1 LSILIYLILG
11 LLTSLLFP
19 PYFFLPL
26 GFIIFPYLCLLLDSN
41 KKYLSDLKIFIRF
54 SNFGFG
60 FFISYLFW
68 IKNPFFVFEETKNFF
83 LVFLLLIILLSLI
96 LSLIFTIIIKLG
108 KNIPIIF
115 LIPFIFTS
123 SEYIISLLFYGFP
136 WFTFSLIISSNEYL
150 LFSLKSFGTL
160 FSSYLIIQIFCIPF
174 IFLTKENFKKDL
186 RYLTFFIALPII
198 SLLILNFTEEKNN
211 FKNKT
216 LNLEIFQLNFKNN
229 DQSLTA
235 EKKLQ
240 RIIKHIDESD
250 ADLLIFGEN
259 NFPYLL
265 RDLELKNIKD
275 SLKENQTLIIGATRY
290 ENNEYYNSLINV
302 NSVNVTYFDKKILV
316 PFGEFLPLR
325 DSLTFLESIVGPNNY
340 SKGKIERIITLSNN
354 ISFIPVICYEIVFYW
369 KILNKFNNKSNFI
382 INITND
388 VWFGNYLGPYQHF
401 YLTKI
406 RAAEFNK
413 PIIRVSNNGIS
424 AVIDNNGAV
433 LNKTQLNKTEKFQHK
448 LLFKENNNYVN
459 FHLMFKIY
467 FFTIFILSIFYYLR
481 TNAKYLSY

>member
-1 LSILIYLILG
+1 MSILIYFILG

-26 GFIIFPYLCLLLDSN
+26 GFIIFPSLCFLFSLN
-41 KKYLSDLKIFIRF
+41 KENYSDKNIFNKSLI
-54 SNFGFG
+54 FGFG

-83 LVFLLLIILLSLI
+83 LVFILLIIFLSVI
-96 LSLIFTIIIKLG
+96 LGLIFTIIFKLG
-108 KNIPIIF
+108 KKIPIII
-115 LIPFIFTS
+115 LIPLMFTS
-123 SEYIISLLFYGFP
+123 SEYIISIFFYGFP
-136 WFTFSLIISSNEYL
+136 WFTFSLLLSSNEYL
-150 LFSLKSFGTL
+150 LFSLKLFGTL
-160 FSSYLIIQIFCIPF
+160 FSSYLVIQIFCIPY
-174 IFLTKENFKKDL
+174 IFLTKENFKQELK
-186 RYLTFFIALPII
+186 YLSLFIALPII
-198 SLLILNFTEEKNN
+198 TLMITNFNNEEDN
-211 FKNKT
+211 FKIKT
-216 LNLEIFQLNFKNN
+216 INLEIFQLNFKNN
-229 DQSLTA
+229 DKFLTS

-240 RIIKHIDESD
+240 RIIKHIDESN

-265 RDLELKNIKD
+265 DDLELNIIKD

-290 ENNEYYNSLINV
+290 ENNKYYNSLLNINL
-302 NSVNVTYFDKKILV
+302 VNVTYFDKKILV

-325 DSLTFLESIVGPNNY
+325 NSLTFLESIVGQNDY
-340 SKGKIERIITLSNN
+340 SKGKVERIINLSDN

-369 KILNKFNNKSNFI
+369 KLLNKFNNTGNFI
-382 INITND
+382 VNITND
-388 VWFGNYLGPYQHF
+388 FWFGDYLGPYQHF

-433 LNKTQLNKTEKFQHK
+433 LNKTEFNKTENFKHK
-448 LLFKENNNYVN
+448 LLFKENNNFVYL
-459 FHLMFKIY
+459 HSIFKIY
-467 FFTIFILSIFYYLR
+467 IFIIFTLTTFYYLR
-481 TNAKYLSY
+481 KND

>member
-1 LSILIYLILG
+1 MSILIYFILG

-26 GFIIFPYLCLLLDSN
+26 GFIIFPSLCFLLNLNKKNYSN
-41 KKYLSDLKIFIRF
+41 KNIFNNFLI
-54 SNFGFG
+54 FGFG

-83 LVFLLLIILLSLI
+83 PVFLILIILLSVI
-96 LSLIFTIIIKLG
+96 LSLIFTIIFKLG

-115 LIPFIFTS
+115 LIPFMFTS
-123 SEYIISLLFYGFP
+123 SEYIISIFFYGFP
-136 WFTFSLIISSNEYL
+136 WFTFSLLLSSNEYL

-174 IFLTKENFKKDL
+174 IFLTKENFKQELK
-186 RYLTFFIALPII
+186 YLSLFIALPII
-198 SLLILNFTEEKNN
+198 SLIITNFNKEENN
-211 FKNKT
+211 FKIKT
-216 LNLEIFQLNFKNN
+216 INLEIFQLNFKNN
-229 DQSLTA
+229 EKFLTPK
-235 EKKLQ
+235 KKLQ
-240 RIIKHIDESD
+240 RIIKYIDEST

-265 RDLELKNIKD
+265 DDLELKIIKD

-290 ENNEYYNSLINV
+290 ENNQYYNSLINI
-302 NSVNVTYFDKKILV
+302 NLVNVTYFDKKILV

-325 DSLTFLESIVGPNNY
+325 DSLTFLESIVGQNDY
-340 SKGKIERIITLSNN
+340 SKGKVERIINLSDN

-369 KILNKFNNKSNFI
+369 KLLNKFNNAGNFI

-388 VWFGNYLGPYQHF
+388 FWFGDYLGPYQHF

-424 AVIDNNGAV
+424 AVIDNNGVV
-433 LNKTQLNKTEKFQHK
+433 LNKTEFNKTENFKHK
-448 LLFKENNNYVN
+448 LLFKENEN
-459 FHLMFKIY
+459 FVYFHSIFKIY
-467 FFTIFILSIFYYLR
+467 LFIIFTLTTFYYLR
-481 TNAKYLSY
+481 KND

>member
-1 LSILIYLILG
+1 MSILIYFILG
-11 LLTSLLFP
+11 LLTSILFP

-26 GFIIFPYLCLLLDSN
+26 GFIIFPSLCFLLDSN
-41 KKYLSDLKIFIRF
+41 KKSYSDKNIFNKF
-54 SNFGFG
+54 SIFGFG

-83 LVFLLLIILLSLI
+83 LVFLLLIIFLSII
-96 LSLIFTIIIKLG
+96 LGLIFTIIFKLG
-108 KNIPIIF
+108 KQIPIII
-115 LIPFIFTS
+115 LIPFMFTS
-123 SEYIISLLFYGFP
+123 SEYIISIFFYGFP
-136 WFTFSLIISSNEYL
+136 WFTFSLLLSSNEYL

-174 IFLTKENFKKDL
+174 IFLTKENFKKEL
-186 RYLTFFIALPII
+186 KYLALFISLPII
-198 SLLILNFTEEKNN
+198 SLLIANFNLKKNN
-211 FKNKT
+211 SEIKT
-216 LNLEIFQLNFKNN
+216 INMEIFQLNFKNN
-229 DQSLTA
+229 DQFLTP

-240 RIIKHIDESD
+240 RIIKHIDEST
-250 ADLLIFGEN
+250 AELLIFGEN

-265 RDLELKNIKD
+265 DDLELKIIKD

-290 ENNEYYNSLINV
+290 ENNKYYNSLVNINL
-302 NSVNVTYFDKKILV
+302 VNVTYFDKKILV

-325 DSLTFLESIVGPNNY
+325 DSLTFLESIVGQNDY
-340 SKGKIERIITLSNN
+340 SKGKVERIINLPNN

-369 KILNKFNNKSNFI
+369 KLLNKFNNKGNFI

-388 VWFGNYLGPYQHF
+388 FWFGDYLGPYQHF

-424 AVIDNNGAV
+424 AVINNNGVV
-433 LNKTQLNKTEKFQHK
+433 LNKTELNITENFKHK
-448 LLFKENNNYVN
+448 LLLKENKN
-459 FHLMFKIY
+459 FVTIHLIFKIY
-467 FFTIFILSIFYYLR
+467 LLIIFTLTHFYYLR
-481 TNAKYLSY
+481 KNDE